1 MPKRFELLV
10 FDWDGTLMDSTAAIA
25 GCIQA
30 AARDLGLPVPDHATA
45 SFVIGL
51 GLQDALAHAVP
62 QLSEA
67 DYPKMIDRY
76 RYHFL
81 ARDVEVPLFVG
92 TVAMLAEL
100 SRRNHIL
107 AVATGKST
115 KGLERALQVTGLAQY
130 FSATRC
136 ADQCSPKPAP
146 DMLNELM
153 EEFAVTAETTLM
165 IGDTSH
171 DMQMAANAGVS
182 AVAVSY
188 GAHSRESLMQCK
200 PIVCIDST
208 TELTEWLKRN
218 A

>member
-10 FDWDGTLMDSTAAIA
+10 FDWDGTLMDSTSAIA

-30 AARDLGLPVPDHATA
+30 AARDLGLPVPDHTTA
-45 SFVIGL
+45 SYVIGL
-51 GLQDALAHAVP
+51 GLKDALAHAVP
-62 QLSEA
+62 QLAEA
-67 DYPKMIDRY
+67 DYQKMIDRY

-81 ARDVEVPLFVG
+81 ARDTAVPLFAG
-92 TVAMLAEL
+92 TVSMLADL
-100 SRRNHIL
+100 AKRDHVL

-115 KGLERALQVTGLAQY
+115 KGLERALQATGIARY
-130 FSATRC
+130 FAATRC

-153 EEFAVTAETTLM
+153 AEFALAPEATLM

-171 DMQMAANAGVS
+171 DLRMASNAGVC

-188 GAHSRESLMQCK
+188 GAHSRESLMQWNPLAC
-200 PIVCIDST
+200 VET
-208 TELTEWLKRN
+208 TLELTEWLKRN

>member
-10 FDWDGTLMDSTAAIA
+10 FDWDGTLMDSTTAIA

-30 AARDLGLPVPDHATA
+30 AASDLGLPVPDHATA
-45 SFVIGL
+45 SYVIGL
-51 GLQDALAHAVP
+51 GLKDALAHAVP
-62 QLSEA
+62 QLPEA
-67 DYPKMIDRY
+67 DYQRMIDRY

-81 ARDVEVPLFVG
+81 ARDTEVPLFAG
-92 TVAMLAEL
+92 TASMLAEL
-100 SRRNHIL
+100 AGRGHVL

-115 KGLERALQVTGLAQY
+115 KGLERALQATGIGQY
-130 FSATRC
+130 FAATRC

-153 EEFAVTAETTLM
+153 EEFALAPEATLM

-171 DMQMAANAGVS
+171 DLQMAANAGVS
-182 AVAVSY
+182 AIAVSY
-188 GAHSRESLMQCK
+188 GAHPRESLTQCN
-200 PIVCIDST
+200 PLACVETMS
-208 TELTEWLKRN
+208 ELAEWLKRN